1 MRIFA
6 AKIAIYMIEQD
17 IHNNEAEKVHFA
29 VMAIG
34 AAADLMGI
42 TRSEMYNRL
51 DKVGLVKNLLFDL
64 YDVEHTQSLE
74 YVAEDVV
81 EALNNWEK
89 TE

>member
-17 IHNNEAEKVHFA
+17 IHNNEAEKVLFA

-42 TRSEMYNRL
+42 TPSEMYNRL

>member
-42 TRSEMYNRL
+42 TPSEMYNRL

-64 YDVEHTQSLE
+64 YDVQHTQCLE

>member
-1 MRIFA
+1 
-6 AKIAIYMIEQD
+6 
-17 IHNNEAEKVHFA
+17 
-29 VMAIG
+29 MAIG

-42 TRSEMYNRL
+42 TPSEMHDRL

-89 TE
+89 TEGQGTGP

>member
-1 MRIFA
+1 
-6 AKIAIYMIEQD
+6 MIEQN

-42 TRSEMYNRL
+42 TPSEMHNRL
-51 DKVGLVKNLLFDL
+51 DKVGLVKNLL
-64 YDVEHTQSLE
+64 
-74 YVAEDVV
+74 AEDVV

-89 TE
+89 T

>member
-1 MRIFA
+1 
-6 AKIAIYMIEQD
+6 MIMIQQNN
-17 IHNNEAEKVHFA
+17 HNNEAEKVHFS

-42 TRSEMYNRL
+42 TPSEMHNRL

-81 EALNNWEK
+81 EALRNWEK

>member
-29 VMAIG
+29 GMAIG

-42 TRSEMYNRL
+42 TPSEMYNRL

>member
-42 TRSEMYNRL
+42 TPSEMYNRL
-51 DKVGLVKNLLFDL
+51 DTVGPVKNLLFDL

>member
-42 TRSEMYNRL
+42 TPSEMYNRL
-51 DKVGLVKNLLFDL
+51 DKVGLVNSLLFDL
-64 YDVEHTQSLE
+64 YDVEHTQSLQ

-81 EALNNWEK
+81 EALRNWEN

>member
-42 TRSEMYNRL
+42 TPSEMHERL
-51 DKVGLVKNLLFDL
+51 DKVGRVKNLLFDL
-64 YDVEHTQSLE
+64 YEVEHTQRLE

-81 EALNNWEK
+81 EALHNWEINK
-89 TE
+89 

>member
-1 MRIFA
+1 MQRINT
-6 AKIAIYMIEQD
+6 MIMIQQNN
-17 IHNNEAEKVHFA
+17 HNNEAEKVHFA

-42 TRSEMYNRL
+42 TPSEMHNRL

-74 YVAEDVV
+74 YVAEAVV
-81 EALNNWEK
+81 EALRNWEK

>member
-42 TRSEMYNRL
+42 TPSEMYNRL

-64 YDVEHTQSLE
+64 YDVEHTPKLG
-74 YVAEDVV
+74 VCGRGCC
-81 EALNNWEK
+81 
-89 TE
+89 

>member
-1 MRIFA
+1 MQTV
-6 AKIAIYMIEQD
+6 KAIINIGVNPGYN
-17 IHNNEAEKVHFA
+17 HNNEAEKVHFA

-42 TRSEMYNRL
+42 KPSEIHNRL

-74 YVAEDVV
+74 YGAEDVV
-81 EALNNWEK
+81 EALRNWEK

>member
-1 MRIFA
+1 MTQQ
-6 AKIAIYMIEQD
+6 YN
-17 IHNNEAEKVHFA
+17 HNNEPEKVHFA

-42 TRSEMYNRL
+42 TPSEMHNRL

-81 EALNNWEK
+81 DALRNWEK

>member
-1 MRIFA
+1 MSVLKELFPTYEDEVYQLPLSMLEML
-6 AKIAIYMIEQD
+6 KLD
-17 IHNNEAEKVHFA
+17 L
-29 VMAIG
+29 AIG

-42 TRSEMYNRL
+42 TPSEMHNRL

-89 TE
+89 T